1 MKEKKKIA
9 TDIYSKINITLK
21 REKLS
26 QKVIASKIN
35 MTPQTF
41 SDNMIRLANGNFPK
55 LDFLIDIQR
64 ELKIDLGLNFN
75 W

>member
-1 MKEKKKIA
+1 MKEKEKIA

-41 SDNMIRLANGNFPK
+41 SDNIVSYCYHIVNL
-55 LDFLIDIQR
+55 
-64 ELKIDLGLNFN
+64 
-75 W
+75 